1 VTFKDL
7 QRLVQSSQLGPEQS
21 QLLQRLRH
29 KPFWIWDPKQHKQA
43 DIKTKG
49 DCCFN
54 HIIDLPRKDGI
65 EKSIFDYEKLLYDSL
80 LIPEFYNPSKHNF
93 KHKHLWVKKATGL
106 GVTEFMLRLMAWLC
120 LRNDDYRN
128 SQMCIVTGPNQD
140 IAIKLIKR
148 MKGLFE
154 HKLGVTFANKETV
167 LELNGCSIEAYP
179 SNHLDAYRAL
189 DNPKFILLDEADFF
203 RKSEQEDVRHVSE
216 RYIAKSDPFIV
227 MVSTPYAPDGLFD
240 SIEKE
245 PEESCIYKRILLDY
259 TYGLDKI
266 YTRQEIDKA
275 KISPSFE
282 REYNLKYLGGIGN
295 VFHTK
300 DIDLAI
306 ERGKLY
312 DLDTSNTF
320 AKKCMGIDPA
330 YGSSSFGIV
339 VTQFVDGHIQ
349 ILHAEEYK
357 RPDFNE
363 MLSKAWDLLVRF
375 AVQKIY
381 IDGANPSFIKSLKM
395 QWGERP
401 DYENVKKEHRHFM
414 KVQPVNFNQEHKEM
428 LGHCKIPYN
437 PPLTQG
443 EEQEQRERAILLQ
456 QQNWTSYEDP
466 ILAIS
471 IDYPAWYDVQEREN
485 NVKFYPFGFG
495 QDTGTFMG
503 LTVIDPLPENIDT
516 NEKFMKSTMKEFRGS
531 IDKIHE
537 MNSNTTLAGKPA
549 YKLDSSLEG
558 IDYVN
563 GSRLE
568 ESHRTDYFI
577 VNNGIGYYLFMNT
590 DPNSY
595 PEHSSVFRRMVE
607 SLKILA

>member
-1 VTFKDL
+1 MTFKEL
-7 QRLVQSSQLGPEQS
+7 QKLVQSQSGPEQS
-21 QLLQRLRH
+21 QLLQRLRD
-29 KPFWIWDPKQHKQA
+29 KPFWIWDQAKHKQE

-54 HIIDLPRKDGI
+54 HITGLPRKDGI

-93 KHKHLWVKKATGL
+93 KEKHIWVKKATGL

-120 LRNDDYRN
+120 LRNNDYRN

-154 HKLGVTFANKETV
+154 HRLGITFANKETV

-245 PEESCIYKRILLDY
+245 PEETCIYKRILLDY

-266 YTRQEIDKA
+266 YTREEIEKA

-300 DIDLAI
+300 DIDAAL
-306 ERGKLY
+306 EKGKLY
-312 DLDTSNTF
+312 DPAIPNTY

-339 VTQFVDGHIQ
+339 VTQFVDGQVQ
-349 ILHAEEYK
+349 IIHAEEYK

-363 MLSKAWDLLVRF
+363 MLSTAWDLLVKHS
-375 AVQKIY
+375 VQKIY
-381 IDGANPSFIKSLKM
+381 IDGANPSFIKSLKI

-401 DYENVKKEHRHFM
+401 DYENVPREHRQFM
-414 KVQPVNFNQEHKEM
+414 SVQPVNFNQEHQEM
-428 LGHCKIPYN
+428 LGHCKMLLERGYIAIN
-437 PPLTQG
+437 PAFDKLIISLRTAVA
-443 EEQEQRERAILLQ
+443 EENILDKES
-456 QQNWTSYEDP
+456 TSYADVFDAYRLALKHYKFITQVED
-466 ILAIS
+466 I
-471 IDYPAWYDVQEREN
+471 Q
-485 NVKFYPFGFG
+485 
-495 QDTGTFMG
+495 
-503 LTVIDPLPENIDT
+503 
-516 NEKFMKSTMKEFRGS
+516 
-531 IDKIHE
+531 
-537 MNSNTTLAGKPA
+537 TLKTKP
-549 YKLDSSLEG
+549 K
-558 IDYVN
+558 
-563 GSRLE
+563 
-568 ESHRTDYFI
+568 
-577 VNNGIGYYLFMNT
+577 
-590 DPNSY
+590 PN
-595 PEHSSVFRRMVE
+595 RN
-607 SLKILA
+607 A